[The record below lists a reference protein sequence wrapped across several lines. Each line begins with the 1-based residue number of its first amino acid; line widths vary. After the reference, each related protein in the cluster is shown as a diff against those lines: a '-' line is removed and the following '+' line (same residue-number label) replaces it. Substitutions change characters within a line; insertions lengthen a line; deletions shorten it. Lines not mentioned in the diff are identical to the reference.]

1 MTSDPNTALSLVIA
15 RELNIALAQVAAT
28 IALLD
33 DGNTIPF
40 IARYRKE
47 VTGGL
52 DEVQLRQIQ
61 ARLEY
66 LRKLAERRAAVK
78 AEIAEQGKLTDEL
91 AAQLDAAATLQA
103 VEDLYRPYKPKR
115 QTRAQ
120 IARERGLEPLAQ
132 AILAACRG
140 EVSSPRAARDTGGE
154 TPPLQMAAAFITD
167 QVPDAESALAG
178 ARDIIAEQVSDDAS
192 TRNLLR
198 HRFAAD
204 GFIVSQRASEE
215 ADAEGRY
222 RVYHDFRAALRAV
235 QPHQWLALQRGS
247 EDGSL
252 KVRMETP
259 DGQIIGGI
267 AAAWIRAAGTPA
279 AEQVRLAI
287 EDGYDRLLRPSVE
300 REVSG
305 QLSDYAGDHAMQ
317 VFAANLRNLLLQPP
331 LRERAVMGIDPG
343 FRTGCKVA
351 TVDPTGK
358 LLHTATI
365 YPHEPRNERE
375 KSLKI
380 LAGLAELGKI
390 SVIAIGNGT
399 ASRETEALV
408 AELSQGDVG
417 WTRSNADERGE
428 PGTAPRPSVPARIPK
443 SSSLAYVMVSEAG
456 ASVYSASDI
465 ARAEF
470 PDLDVSMRG
479 AISIARRLQDP
490 LAELV
495 KIDPQSIGVG
505 LYQHDVDQK
514 KLAGALDAVVESV
527 VNYVGVDVNTAS
539 AALLGYVSGV
549 SKRLAAAIVEHRNAN
564 GPFASR
570 ADLKKVKGLGP
581 KAFEQAAG
589 FLRVPGSKNPLDN
602 TTIHPESY
610 DVTKALLELAG
621 LNLRMKDL
629 PNRLR
634 QWCEENGLDL
644 TDDRRPE
651 TDDRPHP
658 KSLIPN
664 TSNWPSTASLLGIG
678 IPTLYDIIAALLR
691 PGRDPRDDLPPVIL
705 RRDVLSIEDLRE
717 GMALKGTVRNVVDF
731 GAFVDI
737 GVKQDGLVH
746 VSKMAKQYVRNPHQ
760 FVSVGDVVDV
770 TVISID
776 RERGR
781 IGLSM
786 VGR

>member
-1 MTSDPNTALSLVIA
+1 MILPPINELIAHELKISVSQVTATV
-15 RELNIALAQVAAT
+15 R
-28 IALLD
+28 LLD

-52 DEVQLRQIQ
+52 DEVQIRDIQ
-61 ARLEY
+61 TRLDY
-66 LRKLAERRAAVK
+66 LRKLAERKVAVK
-78 AEIAEQGKLTDEL
+78 AEITEQGKLTDEL

-132 AILAACRG
+132 VLLAACRG
-140 EVSSPRAARDTGGE
+140 GALVSASATATMEGS
-154 TPPLQMAAAFITD
+154 PLQWAAEYITD
-167 QVPDAESALAG
+167 QVPDAAAALAG
-178 ARDIIAEQVSDDAS
+178 ARDILGEQASDDAS
-192 TRNLLR
+192 TRGLVR
-198 HRFAAD
+198 RRFAAE
-204 GFIVSQRASEE
+204 GFVISRRADDD
-215 ADAEGRY
+215 ADKEGRY
-222 RVYHDFRAALRAV
+222 RVYYEFRTALRAV
-235 QPHQWLALQRGS
+235 QPHQWLALKRGAA
-247 EDGSL
+247 DGSL
-252 KVRMETP
+252 KVTIETP
-259 DGQIIGGI
+259 DASIVNDV
-267 AAAWIRAAGTPA
+267 AAAWIAMPATAAGQ
-279 AEQVRLAI
+279 QVRLAV
-287 EDGYDRLLRPSVE
+287 EDGYERLLRPSVE

-305 QLSDYAGDHAMQ
+305 QLGDYADDHAIQ

-331 LRERAVMGIDPG
+331 LKERAVMGIDPG

-351 TVDPTGK
+351 TVDATGK

-365 YPHEPRNERE
+365 YPHEPRNDRD
-375 KSLKI
+375 KSLHI
-380 LAGLAELGKI
+380 LAGLIDQDRI

-408 AELSQGDVG
+408 AELIQGTQIHTDSHRADQKDNP
-417 WTRSNADERGE
+417 RSSASSRVQ
-428 PGTAPRPSVPARIPK
+428 TASH
-443 SSSLAYVMVSEAG
+443 LAYVMVSEAG
-456 ASVYSASDI
+456 ASVYSASDV

-479 AISIARRLQDP
+479 AVSIARRLQDP

-514 KLAGALDAVVESV
+514 TLAGAVDAVVESV

-539 AALLGYVSGV
+539 AALLSYVAGI
-549 SKRLAAAIVEHRNAN
+549 SKKVAGAIVAHRDEN

-570 ADLKKVKGLGP
+570 SELKKVKGLGP

-589 FLRVPGSKNPLDN
+589 FLRVSDSRNPLDN

-610 DVTKALLELAG
+610 DATRALLELAG
-621 LNLRMKDL
+621 LNLRMHDL
-629 PNRLR
+629 PERLR
-634 QWCEENGLDL
+634 KWCEENG
-644 TDDRRPE
+644 TDVW
-651 TDDRPHP
+651 
-658 KSLIPN
+658 SA
-664 TSNWPSTASLLGIG
+664 TASLLGIG
-678 IPTLYDIIAALLR
+678 EPTLHDIVEALLR
-691 PGRDPRDDLPPVIL
+691 PGRDPRSDLPPVIL
-705 RRDVLSIEDLRE
+705 RRDVLSIDDLAE
-717 GMALKGTVRNVVDF
+717 GLVLKGTVRNVVDF

-746 VSKMAKQYVRNPHQ
+746 VSKMAKQFVRNPHAV
-760 FVSVGDVVDV
+760 VSVGDVVDV

-786 VGR
+786 VG

>member
-1 MTSDPNTALSLVIA
+1 MTSADETTLSQVIG
-15 RELNIALAQVAAT
+15 RELNIPPAQVAAT

-52 DEVQLRQIQ
+52 DEVQIRDIQ
-61 ARLEY
+61 ARLDY

-78 AEIAEQGKLTDEL
+78 AEIASQEKLTAEL

-120 IARERGLEPLAQ
+120 VARERGLEPLAQ
-132 AILAACRG
+132 ALLVACRG
-140 EVSSPRAARDTGGE
+140 EVSLPRSPRRAGAGGE
-154 TPPLQMAAAFITD
+154 TPPLQLAEAYLSEA
-167 QVPDAESALAG
+167 VPDAEAALAG
-178 ARDIIAEQVSDDAS
+178 ARDIIAEQVSDDPP
-192 TRNLLR
+192 TRQAAR
-198 HRFAAD
+198 QRFAAD
-204 GFIVSQRASEE
+204 GFVVSQRASDA
-215 ADAEGRY
+215 ADADGRY
-222 RVYHDFRAALRAV
+222 RVYYEFRAALRAV

-252 KVRMETP
+252 KVRIETP
-259 DGQIIGGI
+259 DGGIVSGI
-267 AAAWIRAAGTPA
+267 AAGWIKAAGGRA

-305 QLSDYAGDHAMQ
+305 DLDDYADDHAIQ

-331 LRERAVMGIDPG
+331 LRQRAVMGVDPG

-358 LLHTATI
+358 LLHTVTI
-365 YPHEPRNERE
+365 YPHEPRNERA
-375 KSLKI
+375 KALQI
-380 LAGLAELGKI
+380 LAGLVELDSI
-390 SVIAIGNGT
+390 SVVAIGNGT

-408 AELSQGDVG
+408 TELIQSPPANGSPK
-417 WTRSNADERGE
+417 TSNIEHPTSNVQHRT
-428 PGTAPRPSVPARIPK
+428 PHT
-443 SSSLAYVMVSEAG
+443 LAYVMVSEAG

-479 AISIARRLQDP
+479 AVSIARRLQDP

-514 KLAGALDAVVESV
+514 KLGATLDAVVESV

-539 AALLGYVSGV
+539 AALLGYVAGI
-549 SKRLAAAIVEHRNAN
+549 SKKVAAAIVAHRDAN
-564 GPFASR
+564 GPFESR
-570 ADLKKVKGLGP
+570 AGLKKVKGLGP

-602 TTIHPESY
+602 TTIHPETY
-610 DVTKALLELAG
+610 DATKQLLELAG
-621 LNLRMKDL
+621 LNLRMNDL

-634 QWCEENGLDL
+634 QWCDANGLALDERPAP
-644 TDDRRPE
+644 TDAVRSTQHAARN
-651 TDDRPHP
+651 TDA
-658 KSLIPN
+658 
-664 TSNWPSTASLLGIG
+664 WPTTAALLGIG
-678 IPTLYDIIAALLR
+678 ELTLHDIVDALIR
-691 PGRDPRDDLPPVIL
+691 PGRDPRADLPPVIV
-705 RRDVLSIEDLRE
+705 RRDVLTIDDLKE
-717 GMALKGTVRNVVDF
+717 GMVVKGTVRNVVDF

-746 VSKMAKQYVRNPHQ
+746 VSKMAKKYIRNPHE
-760 FVSVGDVVDV
+760 VVGVGDVVDV
-770 TVISID
+770 TVVSID

-786 VGR
+786 VGVGE

>member
-1 MTSDPNTALSLVIA
+1 MTTPSIASLIAKELTIPLHQVTATV
-15 RELNIALAQVAAT
+15 
-28 IALLD
+28 ALLD

-52 DEVQLRQIQ
+52 DEVQIRDIQ
-61 ARLEY
+61 TRLEY
-66 LRKLAERRAAVK
+66 LRKLAERRDAVK
-78 AEIAEQGKLTDEL
+78 AEIASQEKLTDEL
-91 AAQLDAAATLQA
+91 AAQLDAATTLQA

-120 IARERGLEPLAQ
+120 IARERGLEPLALALLNQ
-132 AILAACRG
+132 ATGRG
-140 EVSSPRAARDTGGE
+140 EVTS
-154 TPPLQMAAAFITD
+154 PLQLAAHYLTD
-167 QVPDAESALAG
+167 QVPDVDAALAG
-178 ARDIIAEQVSDDAS
+178 ARDIIAEQVSDDPA
-192 TRNLLR
+192 TRQAAR
-198 HRFAAD
+198 QRFAAD
-204 GFIVSQRASEE
+204 GFVASQRASEQV
-215 ADAEGRY
+215 DPEGRY
-222 RVYHDFRAALRAV
+222 RVYYDFRAALRTI

-252 KVRMETP
+252 KVRIETP
-259 DGQIIGGI
+259 DGAIIGGI
-267 AAAWIRAAGTPA
+267 EAAWIKAPGTKAAV
-279 AEQVRLAI
+279 QMRLAI

-305 QLSDYAGDHAMQ
+305 QLSEFSDDHAIT

-358 LLHTATI
+358 LLHTVTI
-365 YPHEPRNERE
+365 YPHPPQNDAAKARQV
-375 KSLKI
+375 
-380 LAGLAELGKI
+380 LAGLVQLDKI

-408 AELSQGDVG
+408 AELIQ
-417 WTRSNADERGE
+417 
-428 PGTAPRPSVPARIPK
+428 SVKA
-443 SSSLAYVMVSEAG
+443 SHLAYVMVSEAG

-495 KIDPQSIGVG
+495 KIDAKSIGVG

-514 KLAGALDAVVESV
+514 KLAASLDAVVESV

-539 AALLGYVSGV
+539 AALLGYVAGI
-549 SKRLAAAIVEHRNAN
+549 SKKVAQAIIAHRDEN
-564 GPFASR
+564 GPFGSR
-570 ADLKKVKGLGP
+570 AELKKVKGLGP

-589 FLRVPGSKNPLDN
+589 FLRAPGSKNPLDN

-610 DVTKALLELAG
+610 DATKQLLELAG
-621 LNLRMKDL
+621 LNLRMADL

-634 QWCEENGLDL
+634 AWCEANGLPVDERRGTKDKGSNTQPLAPAPQSPASGNDNWSTTATLLNIGVL
-644 TDDRRPE
+644 TL
-651 TDDRPHP
+651 H
-658 KSLIPN
+658 
-664 TSNWPSTASLLGIG
+664 
-678 IPTLYDIIAALLR
+678 DIVDALLR
-691 PGRDPRDDLPPVIL
+691 PGRDPREDLPPVIV
-705 RRDVLSIEDLRE
+705 RRDVLSIDDLRE

-746 VSKMAKQYVRNPHQ
+746 VSKMAKQYVRNPHE
-760 FVSVGDVVDV
+760 FVGVGDVVDV
-770 TVISID
+770 TVVSID

-781 IGLSM
+781 VGLSM
-786 VGR
+786 VG

>member
-1 MTSDPNTALSLVIA
+1 MIPPPVNELIA
-15 RELNIALAQVAAT
+15 HELKIPVSQVAAT
-28 IALLD
+28 VVLLD

-52 DEVQLRQIQ
+52 DEVQIRDIQ
-61 ARLEY
+61 TRLDY

-78 AEIAEQGKLTDEL
+78 AEITEQGKLTDEL
-91 AAQLDAAATLQA
+91 AAQLDAAATLQTL
-103 VEDLYRPYKPKR
+103 EDLYRPYKPKR

-132 AILAACRG
+132 VLLAACRG
-140 EVSSPRAARDTGGE
+140 GASAPASARVTAVGAPTEGS
-154 TPPLQMAAAFITD
+154 PLQWAAAYITD
-167 QVPDAESALAG
+167 QVPDAAAALAG
-178 ARDIIAEQVSDDAS
+178 ARDILGEQVSDDAS
-192 TRNLLR
+192 TRGLVR
-198 HRFAAD
+198 QRFAAE
-204 GFIVSQRASEE
+204 GFVTSRRAGDD
-215 ADAEGRY
+215 ADKEGRY
-222 RVYHDFRAALRAV
+222 RVYHEFRAALRAV
-235 QPHQWLALQRGS
+235 QPHQWLALERGAA
-247 EDGSL
+247 DGSL
-252 KVRMETP
+252 KVTIETP
-259 DGQIIGGI
+259 DGSIVNDV
-267 AAAWIRAAGTPA
+267 AAAWIATPASAAGQ
-279 AEQVRLAI
+279 QVRLAV
-287 EDGYDRLLRPSVE
+287 EDGYERLLRPSVE

-305 QLSDYAGDHAMQ
+305 QLGDYADDHAIQ

-331 LRERAVMGIDPG
+331 LKERAVMGIDPG

-351 TVDPTGK
+351 TVDSTGK

-365 YPHEPRNERE
+365 YPHEPRNDRG
-375 KSLKI
+375 KSLHI
-380 LAGLAELGKI
+380 LAGLIDQDRI

-408 AELSQGDVG
+408 AELIQE
-417 WTRSNADERGE
+417 TQ
-428 PGTAPRPSVPARIPK
+428 I
-443 SSSLAYVMVSEAG
+443 AYVMVSEAG
-456 ASVYSASDI
+456 ASVYSASDV

-479 AISIARRLQDP
+479 AVSIARRLQDP

-514 KLAGALDAVVESV
+514 TLAGAVDAVVESV

-539 AALLGYVSGV
+539 AALLGYVAGI
-549 SKRLAAAIVEHRNAN
+549 SKKVAGAIVAHRDEN

-570 ADLKKVKGLGP
+570 SELKKVKGLGP

-589 FLRVPGSKNPLDN
+589 FLRVPDSRNPLDN

-610 DVTKALLELAG
+610 DATRALLELAG

-629 PNRLR
+629 PDRLR
-634 QWCEENGLDL
+634 KWCAENGLVLDEERSEL
-644 TDDRRPE
+644 ADRDAVRSTQHTARGTDAW
-651 TDDRPHP
+651 
-658 KSLIPN
+658 SA
-664 TSNWPSTASLLGIG
+664 TASLLDIG
-678 IPTLYDIIAALLR
+678 EPTLHDIVEALLR
-691 PGRDPRDDLPPVIL
+691 PGRDPRSDLPPVIL
-705 RRDVLSIEDLRE
+705 RRDVLSIDDLAE
-717 GMALKGTVRNVVDF
+717 GLVLKGTVRNVVDF

-746 VSKMAKQYVRNPHQ
+746 VSKMAKQYVRNPHAV
-760 FVSVGDVVDV
+760 VSVGDVIDV

-786 VGR
+786 VG